1 MKIGGGRK
9 KRFKNKGRETRDSNT
24 EKYDYDVLYT

>member
-9 KRFKNKGRETRDSNT
+9 KRFKNKGRTRDSNT
-24 EKYDYDVLYT
+24 EKYDYDILYT